1 MKSVITAG
9 VLFLVV
15 LVFLCVN
22 FFVLNAIFNETLDLF
37 SLLPVSMDALEGAD
51 EKQLAEI
58 DLHLNEIYG
67 IWKKHET
74 YLCFSL
80 EHAAS
85 RSFLEVFLPAMAYF
99 EAEEYPAFLAQIR
112 AARDIMEHLVFDESV
127 RIGNIL

>member
-58 DLHLNEIYG
+58 DLRLNEIYG
-67 IWKKHET
+67 IWKSMRHI
-74 YLCFSL
+74 C
-80 EHAAS
+80 
-85 RSFLEVFLPAMAYF
+85 V
-99 EAEEYPAFLAQIR
+99 
-112 AARDIMEHLVFDESV
+112 SV
-127 RIGNIL
+127 WSMRQAVRF